1 MAQVFSGVRGNVAAA
16 LAAAVGGV
24 ALTACNT
31 GGSYYDNRPAPRA
44 TTPQHSCGAMP
55 TTTPQ
60 PAPTYTQPTTQYPA
74 PAPAPRPPQKSCGAR
89 CG

>member
-1 MAQVFSGVRGNVAAA
+1 MAKVFSGVRTNVAAA

-31 GGSYYDNRPAPRA
+31 GGYDSRPAPA
-44 TTPQHSCGAMP
+44 YSQPQHSCGG
-55 TTTPQ
+55 T
-60 PAPTYTQPTTQYPA
+60 PTYTQPTYTQPTYPQPA